1 MSRRKNEKYLGFGVS
16 TGGSQGRRA
25 AAQAGQ
31 AEGSLTSEQEDQMER
46 DRWVVSSVAEGSLTG
61 KQEDQMERDRWVVS
75 SVSDPYSLNPDPD
88 PEDP

>member
-1 MSRRKNEKYLGFGVS
+1 MCTVSRRKNEKYLGFGVS

-46 DRWVVSSVAEGSLTG
+46 DR
-61 KQEDQMERDRWVVS
+61 
-75 SVSDPYSLNPDPD
+75 
-88 PEDP
+88 